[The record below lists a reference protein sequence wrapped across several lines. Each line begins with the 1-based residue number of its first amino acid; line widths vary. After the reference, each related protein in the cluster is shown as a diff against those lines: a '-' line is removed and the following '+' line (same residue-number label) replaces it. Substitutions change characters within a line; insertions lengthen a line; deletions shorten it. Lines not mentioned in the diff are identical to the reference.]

1 MDVAVDLDPS
11 IDPTTVSVQLRPDGS
26 FLIRCSPS
34 VDVETL
40 LALNREVAQRILDS
54 IMG

>member
-11 IDPTTVSVQLRPDGS
+11 IDPAMVGVQLRPDGS

-40 LALNREVAQRILDS
+40 LALDREVARRVVDS
-54 IMG
+54 IME